1 MEITTGLKRRFCK
14 NCNIPI
20 SIFIEPFFS
29 DRILL
34 FDKYFNTIEEYNKF
48 LESIKLFNNEQ
59 DYYEHYNKTKDA
71 AIKFIQSTKG
81 YERFNN
87 MDMTE
92 ISKAIAKYHIPSSDI
107 YKPMNDGKRFISIDM
122 KQANFHALREYSPDI
137 FNNANTW
144 EEFMQ
149 NFTDDQHI
157 IGSKYIRQVILGNCN
172 PKRHITYEKYLMS
185 LLIPY
190 LTEVV
195 SLEDIVC
202 FTNDEIIIQ
211 TDNNKRYNASKINE
225 YILNSSLVAKI
236 PLKVEE
242 FELKNIGDGL
252 GFIKLYDDE
261 HFKLKCVD
269 NDFLPM
275 ILRLMHCNEVRLSD
289 LFFIHKDSLARFN
302 SIPENIRKAFNYD
315 GGIKQI

>member
-1 MEITTGLKRRFCK
+1 MEITTRLKKRFCK

-29 DRILL
+29 DRIML
-34 FDKYFNTIEEYNKF
+34 FDKYFNTIEELDKF
-48 LESIKLFNNEQ
+48 LESIRLFDNEQ

-81 YERFNN
+81 YEKFNN
-87 MDMTE
+87 MDMAET
-92 ISKAIAKYHIPSSDI
+92 SKAIAKYHIPSSDI

-122 KQANFHALREYSPDI
+122 KQANFHALREYSLDI

-149 NFTDDQHI
+149 SFTDDQHI

-190 LTEVV
+190 LTKVV
-195 SLEDIVC
+195 LLEDIVC
-202 FTNDEIIIQ
+202 FTNDEIIIK
-211 TDNNKRYNASKINE
+211 TDNNKKYDVTKINE
-225 YILNSSLVAKI
+225 CILNSPLVAKI

-269 NDFLPM
+269 NDYLPM
-275 ILRLMHCNEVRLSD
+275 ILRLLHCNEVKLSD

-302 SIPENIRKAFNYD
+302 SVPENIRKAFNYD

>member
-1 MEITTGLKRRFCK
+1 MELTTELKKRFCK

-20 SIFIEPFFS
+20 SIFVEPFFS
-29 DRILL
+29 DRIVL
-34 FDKYFNTIEEYNKF
+34 FDKYFGTIEKLDTF
-48 LESIKLFNNEQ
+48 RESIEPFDSEQ
-59 DYYEHYNKTKDA
+59 GYYEHYNKTKDT

-87 MDMTE
+87 MDMSK
-92 ISKAIAKYHIPSSDI
+92 ISQCIAKYHIPSSDI

-122 KQANFHALREYSPDI
+122 KQANFHALKEYSSDI
-137 FNNANTW
+137 FNDAETW
-144 EEFMQ
+144 EEFMR

-157 IGSKYIRQVILGNCN
+157 INSKYVRQVILGNCN
-172 PKRHITYEKYLMS
+172 PKRHITYEKYLMCF
-185 LLIPY
+185 LIPY
-190 LTEVV
+190 LAEAICMD
-195 SLEDIVC
+195 DIVC
-202 FTNDEIIIQ
+202 FTNDEIAIQ
-211 TDNNKRYNASKINE
+211 TDNNKKYDVERINDCIFASPLI
-225 YILNSSLVAKI
+225 AKI

-261 HFKLKCVD
+261 HFNLKCVD
-269 NDFLPM
+269 NDYLPI
-275 ILRLMHCNEVRLSD
+275 ILRLLHCNEVKLSD

-302 SIPENIRKAFNYD
+302 GIPENIRKAFNYD